1 MGEPLPTVEVVHPS
15 NPDRKVIL
23 NESDY
28 DPDEY
33 TLWEERD
40 AGDEE
45 PSEDSDPLLEG
56 TVGDLEEALPEIE
69 DTDRLEALL
78 EAEDRVT
85 AVEAI
90 EGRLE
95 ELEG

>member
-1 MGEPLPTVEVVHPS
+1 MAEVPTVRVVNPS
-15 NPDRKVIL
+15 NPDEFIIL

-40 AGDEE
+40 AGGEE
-45 PSEDSDPLLEG
+45 PSEVSDPLLEG
-56 TVGDLEEALPEIE
+56 TVGELEEALPEIE

-90 EGRLE
+90 EDRLE

>member
-1 MGEPLPTVEVVHPS
+1 MAEVPTVRIQNPS
-15 NPDRKVIL
+15 NPDEFLII

-28 DPDEY
+28 DPAEH
-33 TLWEERD
+33 TLWGEAE
-40 AGDEE
+40 AG
-45 PSEDSDPLLEG
+45 DPLLDE
-56 TVGDLEEALPEIE
+56 TVADLKDDLPGIE

-78 EAEDRVT
+78 GAEDRVT

-90 EGRLE
+90 EDRLA

>member
-1 MGEPLPTVEVVHPS
+1 MAEVPTVRVVNPS
-15 NPDRKVIL
+15 NPDEFIII
-23 NESDY
+23 NEADF

-45 PSEDSDPLLEG
+45 STEDSDPLLEG
-56 TVGDLEEALPEIE
+56 TVGELEEALPEIE
-69 DTDRLEALL
+69 DVDRLEALL

-90 EGRLE
+90 EDRLE